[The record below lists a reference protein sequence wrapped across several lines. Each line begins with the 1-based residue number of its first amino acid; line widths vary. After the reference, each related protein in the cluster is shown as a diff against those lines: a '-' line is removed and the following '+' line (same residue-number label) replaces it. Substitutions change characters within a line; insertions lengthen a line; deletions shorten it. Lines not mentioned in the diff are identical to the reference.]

1 MARVGRPIREA
12 ERLSHVVLKR
22 SRWAAPAQ
30 VTGVCGDEERAW
42 GEREHILYSVLHV
55 RSIRLFIHK

>member
-42 GEREHILYSVLHV
+42 GEREHILYFVLHV
-55 RSIRLFIHK
+55 QLGYSFTNK